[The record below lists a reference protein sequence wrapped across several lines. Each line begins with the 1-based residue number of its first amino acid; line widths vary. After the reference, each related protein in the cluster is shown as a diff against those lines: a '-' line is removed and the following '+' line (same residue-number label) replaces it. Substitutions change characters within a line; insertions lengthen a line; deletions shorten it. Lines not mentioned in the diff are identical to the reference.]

1 MSQVCRSFLLFCAA
15 SVAMGAAGAFAA
27 EITPGAAGVSAST
40 SDTNVPGNTVDN
52 NLSTRWSGNGD
63 GAFLTFDLGVVHTVT
78 HVTIA
83 VYQGNARSNRFDL
96 DLSADGSSWMR
107 VITNKSTSG
116 LTTAEEMHDFTDTSA
131 RYVRYI
137 GHGST
142 AGTWNS
148 VTEVS
153 IFGAVGPSPTPTPRP
168 QQTVPPTPTPVPV
181 TPTPVPTYTDVT
193 PGASGVTAST
203 NDGNVPANAV
213 DDNLGTRWS
222 ASGDGQWLRL
232 DLGSMQRVGYVR
244 VAHYSGNTRAGKF
257 EIQVSQDGGGW
268 GILFEGQSSGNT
280 TALETF
286 DIPDVDARY
295 VRYFGH
301 GNTDPTKGQWNSVTE
316 IQVWAASSCTSCP
329 TPTPTPMVTVPPTPT
344 PVTPTVTPSPTPT
357 PVTATPTPTPTP
369 GSATC
374 GLLGAPSG
382 KVLVGYWE
390 NWDGA
395 ANGVHPGMGWI
406 PLSQVPTGY
415 NVINMAFPVIMSD
428 GTMRWEN
435 GMDGPG
441 TRVPSPAEVC
451 AEKARG
457 RRVLISIGGATAGI
471 NLESRAVADRF
482 IQTAVAIAR
491 ANNIDGYDIDIE
503 TGLVAGSSWGT
514 LSTSQGNLIHIIDG
528 ILAQMPSN
536 FMLTSA
542 PETAYVTGGQIA
554 YGGPWGAYLPIIQKY
569 VGNGRLNW
577 LQMQYY
583 NGNMYGCNPPGQS
596 YSAGTVQGF
605 VEQTRCQDAGIKV
618 AGTSVVV
625 RIPFSKIV
633 PGLPA
638 QPGAGGGYM
647 STGDVRTAYG
657 QVSSIKGLMT
667 WSINWDGSRGYTFM
681 NNARSL
687 F

>member
-1 MSQVCRSFLLFCAA
+1 MSQVGRAFIFVVAIA
-15 SVAMGAAGAFAA
+15 STGAAAFAA
-27 EITPGAAGVSAST
+27 EVTPGGSGATAST
-40 SDTNVPGNTVDN
+40 SDTNVPANAVDN

-63 GAFLTFDLGVVHTVT
+63 GAWLRLDLGAIHTVE

-83 VYQGNARSNRFDL
+83 VYQGNTRQNRFDL
-96 DLSADGSSWMR
+96 DLSTDGTNWTR

-116 LTTAEEMHDFTDTSA
+116 TTNAEEIHDLTDTPA
-131 RYVRYI
+131 RYVRYT

-148 VTEVS
+148 VTEISV
-153 IFGAVGPSPTPTPRP
+153 FATTGPVPTVTPTPAV
-168 QQTVPPTPTPVPV
+168 TVPPTPTPATA
-181 TPTPVPTYTDVT
+181 TPTPTPTTAPGNETNIT
-193 PGASGVTAST
+193 PGSSAVTAST
-203 NDGNVPANAV
+203 HDGNVPGNVV
-213 DDNLGTRWS
+213 DRNLATRWS
-222 ASGDGQWLRL
+222 ANGLGQWLRL
-232 DLGSMQRVGYVR
+232 DLGSTRSVSYVR
-244 VAHYSGNTRAGKF
+244 VAHYSGNARAGIF
-257 EIQVSQDGGGW
+257 SIQLSNDGSSW
-268 GILFEGQSSGNT
+268 QTVWSGQSSGNT
-280 TALETF
+280 TALEMF
-286 DIPDVDARY
+286 DFADNTARY
-295 VRYFGH
+295 VRYLGN
-301 GNTDPTKGQWNSVTE
+301 GNTVSQWNSVTE
-316 IQVWAASSCTSCP
+316 IEVWGTSCTSCP
-329 TPTPTPMVTVPPTPT
+329 TPTFTPTPAVTVPPTPT
-344 PVTPTVTPSPTPT
+344 PT
-357 PVTATPTPTPTP
+357 PVAATPTPTPTP

-374 GLLGAPSG
+374 PLLGSPSG

-406 PLSQVPTGY
+406 PLSQVPSGY

-514 LSTSQGNLIHIIDG
+514 LSTSQANLIHIIDG

-569 VGNGRLNW
+569 VNNGRLNW

-596 YSAGTVQGF
+596 YQAGTVQGF
-605 VEQTRCQDAGIKV
+605 VEQTRCQDAGIRV

-625 RIPFSKIV
+625 RIPFSKLV

-647 STGDVRTAYG
+647 TTGDVRTAYG

-667 WSINWDGSRGYTFM
+667 WSINWDGSKGYTFM